1 MTLRRT
7 LDLHG
12 LTVQLDSLTNFDELF
27 EQLLAKG
34 EESEE
39 VRDERIPYWA
49 DLWPSAVAL
58 GRYLVSSN
66 LVKPETSV
74 IEIGC
79 GLGLPG
85 IVAGMLGARDVHFTD
100 YLEDALSYAKQN
112 WELNCT
118 HPARFSL
125 LDWRQPDAAL
135 AADLVLASDV
145 AYETRFFPQLPHAF
159 RTLCKPGGRI
169 LFSEPGR
176 EVAQV
181 FLDTLPELG
190 FEVKKT
196 VVEGQL
202 NGLGYKV
209 GVYDLLFTLHY

>member
-58 GRYLVSSN
+58 GRYLINSE

-85 IVAGMLGARDVHFTD
+85 IVAGILGARDVHFTD

-145 AYETRFFPQLPHAF
+145 AYETRFFPSSPML
-159 RTLCKPGGRI
+159 
-169 LFSEPGR
+169 SEPSANPAAASCSANPDAKSPR
-176 EVAQV
+176 YSS
-181 FLDTLPELG
+181 TPCR
-190 FEVKKT
+190 
-196 VVEGQL
+196 
-202 NGLGYKV
+202 NW
-209 GVYDLLFTLHY
+209 DLK